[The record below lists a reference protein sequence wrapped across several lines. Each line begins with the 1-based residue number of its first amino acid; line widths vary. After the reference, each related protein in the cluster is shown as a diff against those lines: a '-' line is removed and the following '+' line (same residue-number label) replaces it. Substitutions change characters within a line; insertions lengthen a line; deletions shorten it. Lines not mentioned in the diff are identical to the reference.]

1 MREERDGR
9 VMVETVAEQ
18 DGNQIVRNAEAEL
31 SLGRRAHEVGSRA
44 APTIDS
50 MLSERQ
56 QMLLRRV
63 VEAHVEIGQP
73 VGSKWLSER
82 EDVRWSPSTIRYE
95 LAALEELGYLNHP
108 HTSAGRVPT
117 DAGLPPV
124 RRLGAARAAARSRP
138 GLRFQLE
145 LSTHA
150 PRGRRRRCA

>member
-1 MREERDGR
+1 
-9 VMVETVAEQ
+9 
-18 DGNQIVRNAEAEL
+18 
-31 SLGRRAHEVGSRA
+31 
-44 APTIDS
+44 

-82 EDVRWSPSTIRYE
+82 DDVRWSPSTIRYE

-117 DAGLPPV
+117 DAGYRQYADSVLRESPLPAP
-124 RRLGAARAAARSRP
+124 APASSSSCPPCAARS
-138 GLRFQLE
+138 
-145 LSTHA
+145 T
-150 PRGRRRRCA
+150 RRCA